1 MFLWGVI
8 SFAAGEEEEGG
19 VVVVVD
25 EGLGMLLRG
34 PGKRQS
40 RGRRHWAAL
49 WSPADSGE

>member
-19 VVVVVD
+19 GCVVVVD

-40 RGRRHWAAL
+40 RGR
-49 WSPADSGE
+49 